1 MQQSLRHWQR
11 KALECYRHALKDQE
25 KSVLWE
31 ATPGAGKTTAALL
44 LLSHQLRAGR
54 GEPCLVV
61 VPTAH
66 LKLQWAQ
73 AAVRFNIHLSTE
85 MTPFGVGGKKA
96 ELEFASRGRPHAAS
110 PMIIRHKDFHGAVT
124 TYHQIA
130 QDPMLFRKFCHRS
143 PVILDE
149 IHHAGDG
156 LSWGDALSCALGESR
171 FILCLS
177 GTAFRSDNNPIPFVS
192 YSSEGESQPHF
203 TYGYREAIKDRVCR
217 PVVFFSYGGSISWKE
232 ESGDTVSVSLSD
244 PLDHEMA
251 SKRLRAALDP
261 GSGWIDPII
270 KDAHEKLLQVR
281 KEHPDAGGLLVCADK
296 THARRLAKRL
306 REISGTVPV
315 IVLSDDADASKRI
328 KKYAADSTCW
338 LIACNMVSEGV
349 DIPRLRVGIFAT
361 TIRTRMYF
369 RQFLGRIVR
378 RTPEP
383 QGMQLAYCY
392 LPADNR
398 LLSLVEEI
406 ENEQRHV
413 ISPAA
418 DDPYADFRAE
428 YDPDRERKERT
439 MFEASASLNSGV
451 QSVLVSGT
459 PLPLFDG
466 IQTTATFHQ
475 IDELI
480 EKEINTKINTE
491 LTRSEQKQIFSKQIK
506 DLVSAYRRRTG
517 EPHAAIH
524 GKLNKIQKVKS
535 QQVCSLSQLEERIQ
549 LLERLLKNP

>member
-44 LLSHQLRAGR
+44 VLSHQLRAGR

-85 MTPFGVGGKKA
+85 ITPFGIDSRKVEHAHAENGK
-96 ELEFASRGRPHAAS
+96 FSSASTIPVKHR
-110 PMIIRHKDFHGAVT
+110 DFHGAVI
-124 TYHQIA
+124 TYQQIA
-130 QDPMLFRKFCHRS
+130 QNPMLFRRFCQRS

-156 LSWGDALSCALGESR
+156 LSWGDALSCALGDAR
-171 FILCLS
+171 FVLCLS

-192 YSSEGESQPHF
+192 YSTEGESQPHY

-232 ESGDTVSVSLSD
+232 ESGDVVSVSLSD

-270 KDAHEKLLQVR
+270 KDAHNKLLQVR

-296 THARRLAKRL
+296 THARSLAKRV

-315 IVLSDDADASKRI
+315 IVLSDDSDASRRI
-328 KKYAADSTCW
+328 KKYALDSSHW

-361 TIRTRMYF
+361 TIRTKMYF

-378 RTPEP
+378 RTPVP
-383 QGMQLAYCY
+383 DGMQLAYCY

-398 LLSLVEEI
+398 LLGLVEEI
-406 ENEQRHV
+406 ENEQRH
-413 ISPAA
+413 ILSPSLE
-418 DDPYADFRAE
+418 DPYADFRKE
-428 YDPDRERKERT
+428 YDAGDERERSILEV
-439 MFEASASLNSGV
+439 SASVNSGV

-466 IQTTATFHQ
+466 IQTTATYYQ
-475 IDELI
+475 IDDMI
-480 EKEINTKINTE
+480 EKEINSKIKTE
-491 LTRSEQKQIFSKQIK
+491 LTRSEQKNLLSKQIK
-506 DLVSAYRRRTG
+506 NLVSAYRRRTG

-524 GKLNKIQKVKS
+524 GKLNKMQKVKS
-535 QQVCSLSQLEERIQ
+535 QQVCSIAQLEERIG
-549 LLERLLKNP
+549 LLEKLLDF